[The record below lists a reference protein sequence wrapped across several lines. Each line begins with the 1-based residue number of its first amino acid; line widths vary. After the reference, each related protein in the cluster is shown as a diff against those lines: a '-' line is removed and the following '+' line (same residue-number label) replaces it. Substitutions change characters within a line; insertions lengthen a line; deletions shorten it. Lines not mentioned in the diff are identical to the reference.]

1 MDWKKFQSNNKTIA
15 LNILYVRHST
25 EKLSPAY
32 ISKHCNST
40 HEILLMIMNGEKMV
54 LSCHKELACVM

>member
-25 EKLSPAY
+25 EKLKRAC
-32 ISKHCNST
+32 ISKYYNST
-40 HEILLMIMNGEKMV
+40 HEILWMIMNGEKNGII
-54 LSCHKELACVM
+54 LS